1 MQALRDALKDL
12 SKGQNASLLLARYL
26 TRTKKGDEEKEEAQR
41 GRDDLFQ
48 AARSA
53 VSDEEVKTLY
63 AKAFEARKNALSA
76 CSSSRT
82 FETEGRLIAGL
93 GGSNVLETG
102 LTLNPL
108 YGVPMI
114 PGSSLKGLAAHYCSM
129 AWGAGD
135 ERFRSPALD
144 ARTRPTRQAG
154 AVYEVLFGKVPLTG
168 KEEDAEAGYLRFYDA
183 WLLPDSLP
191 NSLCPDVMT
200 PHHSGYYT
208 GEGAPTDFD
217 DPNPVTFLSV
227 RGSFEVRVGCEDPD
241 PDVRKKWEE
250 LALRILEE
258 AFKNCGAGGKTRSGY
273 GRMKRVESKEER
285 QARQQREQRAETERL
300 NREAGFKHSIGEE
313 LMVRCDKVNNKNSS
327 FTMDDGKTA
336 RFDPALKVEKG
347 TEVLARIKEIRN
359 INRNIKVYILEQVEK
374 G

>member
-26 TRTKKGDEEKEEAQR
+26 RETKQGKDEDKEAAQR
-41 GRDDLFQ
+41 GRDELFR
-48 AARSA
+48 AARSS
-53 VSDEEVKTLY
+53 VRDEEVQALY
-63 AKAFEARKNALSA
+63 ARAFEVRKNALSA

-93 GGSNVLETG
+93 GGGSVLETG
-102 LTLNPL
+102 LTLSPL
-108 YGVPMI
+108 YGAPMI
-114 PGSSLKGLAAHYCSM
+114 PGSSLKGLAAHYCSRI
-129 AWGAGD
+129 WGAED
-135 ERFRSPALD
+135 ERFLSPALD
-144 ARTRPTRQAG
+144 VWARPTRQAG
-154 AVYEVLFGKVPLTG
+154 CVYEVLFGKVPLSR
-168 KEEDAEAGYLRFYDA
+168 KEKDAEAGFLRFYDA

-208 GEGAPTDFD
+208 SEGAPTDFD

-300 NREAGFKHSIGEE
+300 NREAGFKHPIGEE
-313 LMVRCDKVNNKNSS
+313 LTVRCDKVNDKGNSS
-327 FTMDDGKTA
+327 FKIDNKVA
-336 RFDPALKVEKG
+336 KFDSVLQEPKG
-347 TEVLARIKEIRN
+347 TEVRARIVKIDLSG
-359 INRNIKVYILEQVEK
+359 KGCYVLERVP
-374 G
+374 